1 MEDDVQKLLDFS
13 FDFAKD
19 ILLDTN
25 DIYPFASVLNKKG
38 EVRHVGFQ
46 GDEDHE
52 PKARD
57 VIEVIHQ
64 YCEEQFNE
72 GLIQAYALTYEV
84 MVELDTEIEP
94 SDAFVVDIMHT
105 DDDALPLYYFP
116 FKFIADVKL
125 EFGECF
131 AVKREENNQF
141 ENFD

>member
-19 ILLDTN
+19 ILWDTN
-25 DIYPFASVLNKKG
+25 DIYPFASVLTNKG

-52 PKARD
+52 PKASD

-64 YCEEQFNE
+64 YCEDQFTE

-84 MVELDTEIEP
+84 SVELETKIEP

-105 DDDALPLYYFP
+105 ADAELPLYYFP
-116 FKFIADVKL
+116 FKFIGDVKL
-125 EFGECF
+125 EFGESF